1 MSAESAPQL
10 ALEAARTQATSL
22 REVLKRHERLY
33 YVLDSPEISDAE
45 FDRLMRE
52 LQRIETQH
60 PSLIEPDSPT
70 QRVGGTPRQGV
81 EKASHSSVLLSL
93 DNAFNEQELR
103 DFDRRAREQLGVDSL
118 DYVGELKFDGV
129 SMVARFGGGRLQLGL
144 TRGDGVLGEVIT
156 PNARTIRSLPLSI
169 KSELA
174 RTVGLPGDFE
184 VRGEVVMPKRSFQKL
199 NAERRAAAESVFANP
214 RNAAAGSLRM
224 LDASVTAQRRLDFFA
239 YMLLV
244 DGVDALST
252 HWESLETLKKLG
264 FKVDGHRKR
273 LRGVDALLE
282 FRDALLPQRESLPY
296 EIDGLVFKVDHADL
310 RRRLGAT
317 AKAPRWAIACKPAA
331 QQVETVVEDIDVQV
345 GRTGAITPRALLK
358 PVQVGGVTVSRATLH
373 NEDEIARLGLQ
384 IGDLVVVERSGDVIP
399 KVVRVVQE
407 AKGRR
412 PFRMPS
418 QCPECAATVV
428 REEGEVVARCLN
440 ISCKARLK
448 ESIQHFAHRAAMDI
462 EGIGERLVGELVDRG
477 LVRDIADLYQLRAD
491 QLAGLEKDS
500 ALTEERAAELVRA
513 IEHSKK
519 QADWGR
525 LLNALGI
532 AGVGPGTAAALAK
545 NYADPVHLRE
555 ASVEELARI
564 KGVTVRAAGAVQE
577 CFARPETWKL
587 LDDLCQRGLHC
598 GALGSK
604 PQQLDR
610 DASSDP
616 GKPAKQV
623 PSSPEKLE
631 QAVVRFAEAM
641 DIQGFGELLIGE
653 LVHAKLLRSPADIY
667 CLRPEDLEG
676 RGSVRLGEKSAL
688 KVVAGLERSKEAAL
702 GRLLFG
708 LGIRYVGERT
718 AELLANHF
726 RSLDR
731 IAEANLEE
739 LEEVEEVGPNIAAS
753 IQRFFETER
762 NRDLLGRLRKS
773 GSRFEQ
779 EAPGASLPQP
789 FAGAV
794 FVITGTL
801 HDMTRDEAKARIQA
815 LGGKVS
821 GSVSKK
827 TNHLL
832 AGEKA
837 GSKLEQA
844 QRLNVSVIDEDGL
857 RKLAG
862 GAWRLLPG

>member
-1 MSAESAPQL
+1 MSAEHAPQRT
-10 ALEAARTQATSL
+10 LEAARTLALSL
-22 REVLKRHERLY
+22 RETLKRHEHLY
-33 YVLDSPEISDAE
+33 YVLDSPEIDDAE

-52 LQRIETQH
+52 LQRIEAEH

-70 QRVGGTPRQGV
+70 QRVGGAPREGV

-129 SMVARFGGGRLQLGL
+129 SMAARFGGGRLQLGL

-169 KSELA
+169 QPELLQ
-174 RTVGLPGDFE
+174 TVGLAGDFE
-184 VRGEVVMPKRSFQKL
+184 VRGEVVMAKRSFQKL
-199 NAERRAAAESVFANP
+199 NAERRAATEPQFANP

-244 DGVDALST
+244 DGADVLPT
-252 HWESLETLKKLG
+252 HWESLEVLEQLG
-264 FKVDGHRKR
+264 FKVDHHRQR
-273 LRGVDALLE
+273 LHGVEALLK

-296 EIDGLVFKVDHADL
+296 EIDGLVFKVNEANL

-317 AKAPRWAIACKPAA
+317 AKAPRWAVACKPAA
-331 QQVETVVEDIDVQV
+331 QQVETVVQDIDVQV

-358 PVQVGGVTVSRATLH
+358 PVQIGGVTVSRATLH

-384 IGDLVVVERSGDVIP
+384 IGDRVVVERSGDVIP
-399 KVVRVVQE
+399 KVVRVVHE
-407 AKGRR
+407 AQGRR

-418 QCPECAATVV
+418 ECPECASPVV
-428 REEGEVVARCLN
+428 REEGEVVARCPN
-440 ISCKARLK
+440 ISCTARLK
-448 ESIQHFAHRAAMDI
+448 ESIQHFTHRAAMDI
-462 EGIGERLVGELVDRG
+462 EGLGERLVGELVDRG
-477 LVRDIADLYQLRAD
+477 FVRDIADLYELRTD

-500 ALTEERAAELVRA
+500 AVTKERAEELVRR
-513 IEHSKK
+513 IQHSKTETN
-519 QADWGR
+519 WER

-532 AGVGPGTAAALAK
+532 PGVGPGTAAVLAMHYGDALRLQK
-545 NYADPVHLRE
+545 
-555 ASVEELARI
+555 ASIEELAAI
-564 KGVTVRAAGAVQE
+564 KGVTTRAARAVQE
-577 CFARPETWKL
+577 FFSRLETRQL
-587 LDDLCQRGLHC
+587 LDALSQRGLPC
-598 GALGSK
+598 GARTNQPLRPDEHANSAVGT
-604 PQQLDR
+604 DT
-610 DASSDP
+610 
-616 GKPAKQV
+616 KQV
-623 PSSPEKLE
+623 SKRRENLP
-631 QAVVRFAEAM
+631 QAIARFAEAM
-641 DIQGFGELLIGE
+641 DIQGLGESLLAD
-653 LVHAKLLRSPADIY
+653 LVHANLLRSPADIY
-667 CLRPEDLEG
+667 GLRPEDLEG
-676 RGSVRLGEKSAL
+676 RGSVRLGQKSAR
-688 KVVAGLERSKEAAL
+688 KVVASLERSKAASL

-708 LGIRYVGERT
+708 LGIRYVGGRT
-718 AELLANHF
+718 GELLASHF

-731 IAEANLEE
+731 IAQANLEE

-753 IQRFFETER
+753 IQQFFEAKR
-762 NRDLLGRLRKS
+762 NRNLLERLRRS
-773 GSRFEQ
+773 GLCFEQ
-779 EAPGASLPQP
+779 TEPDVALPQP
-789 FAGAV
+789 FSGTV

-801 HDMTRDEAKARIQA
+801 RDMTRDEAKARIQA

-844 QRLNVSVIDEDGL
+844 RRLNVSVIDEDEL

-862 GAWRLLPG
+862 DAWSLPPG

>member
-10 ALEAARTQATSL
+10 TLEAARRQAISL
-22 REVLKRHERLY
+22 REALKRHEHLY
-33 YVLDSPEISDAE
+33 YVLDSPEIDDAE

-52 LQRIETQH
+52 LQRIETRH

-70 QRVGGTPRQGV
+70 QRVGGAPREGV

-129 SMVARFGGGRLQLGL
+129 SMAARFGGGRFQLGL
-144 TRGDGVLGEVIT
+144 TRGDGMQGEVIT

-169 KSELA
+169 KPELV

-184 VRGEVVMPKRSFQKL
+184 VRGEVVMPKRSFEKL
-199 NAERRAAAESVFANP
+199 NAERRAAAESLFANP

-239 YMLLV
+239 YMLVV
-244 DGVDALST
+244 DGGDALPT
-252 HWESLETLKKLG
+252 HWESLEVLQKLG
-264 FKVDGHRKR
+264 FKVDGHRKQ

-282 FRDALLPQRESLPY
+282 FRDALLPQRDALPY
-296 EIDGLVFKVDHADL
+296 EIDGLVFKVDHAGL

-317 AKAPRWAIACKPAA
+317 SKAPRWAIACKPAA

-399 KVVRVVQE
+399 KVVRVVQQAE
-407 AKGRR
+407 GRR
-412 PFRMPS
+412 PFGMPS
-418 QCPECAATVV
+418 ECPVCASTVV
-428 REEGEVVARCLN
+428 REEGEVVARCVN

-448 ESIQHFAHRAAMDI
+448 ESIRHFAHRAAMDI

-477 LVRDIADLYQLRAD
+477 FVRDIADLYQLRAD

-500 ALTEERAAELVRA
+500 VLTKERAAALVRS
-513 IEHSKK
+513 IEHSKEK
-519 QADWGR
+519 ANWGR
-525 LLNALGI
+525 LLTALGI
-532 AGVGPGTAAALAK
+532 PGVGPGTAAALAAG
-545 NYADPVHLRE
+545 YPDPLRLRG
-555 ASVEELARI
+555 ASVDQLAGT

-577 CFARPETWKL
+577 FFSRPETWTL
-587 LDDLCQRGLHC
+587 LDELSRRGLPC
-598 GALGSK
+598 GALGNISVPVG
-604 PQQLDR
+604 PQV
-610 DASSDP
+610 SSALGTHAGP
-616 GKPAKQV
+616 V
-623 PSSPEKLE
+623 PSRRDNVT
-631 QAVVRFAEAM
+631 QTIVRFAEAM
-641 DIQGFGELLIGE
+641 DIQGLGELLIGE
-653 LVHAKLLRSPADIY
+653 LVRAELLRSSADIY
-667 CLRPEDLEG
+667 GLRTEDLEG
-676 RGSVRLGEKSAL
+676 RGSVCLGEKSAL
-688 KVVAGLERSKEAAL
+688 KVVASLARSKTAPL

-718 AELLANHF
+718 AELLADHF

-731 IAEANLEE
+731 IAKANLDE
-739 LEEVEEVGPNIAAS
+739 LEEMEEVGPNIAAS
-753 IQRFFETER
+753 IQRFFHTKR
-762 NRDLLGRLRKS
+762 NRDLLERLRKS
-773 GSRFEQ
+773 GLRFEQ
-779 EAPGASLPQP
+779 NAPDAALAQP
-789 FAGAV
+789 FAGVV

-801 HDMTRDEAKARIQA
+801 RDITRDEAKARIQA

-821 GSVSKK
+821 GSVSRT
-827 TNHLL
+827 TNYLL
-832 AGEKA
+832 AGDKA
-837 GSKLEQA
+837 GSKLDQA
-844 QRLNVSVIDEDGL
+844 RRLDVSVIDEDDL

-862 GAWRLLPG
+862 RAWRQLPG